1 MWTNP
6 MIIQIILDSLKDED
20 DIDTVC
26 SSSESDSSNDEEDV
40 HSDQSNDESRELN
53 CSYLNLFSQ

>member
-1 MWTNP
+1 

-20 DIDTVC
+20 DID
-26 SSSESDSSNDEEDV
+26 SSSGSDSSNDEEDV

-53 CSYLNLFSQ
+53 CSYLNLFSQWF